1 MRRIRLLV
9 RARFDRLRYSMGH
22 EWPLLLSAAGVL
34 IGVITILPSAVGVV
48 LSLLALVLG
57 VVTLVRDVR
66 NFRRRWSTHDFARI
80 AAPFPTAELPPPAAY
95 PEDARYLVVPNRGAG
110 LVSDDIDRALSE
122 KDMEFTLAEQSY
134 QLPRQLRATA
144 PYVLPRST
152 RNRVV
157 FNGMVVG
164 MRSDPLPPETASVS
178 PLTLHRASFYDAL
191 CSNEICRFQITDRE
205 TGVEFDPR
213 RELLADAGGRLR
225 TLAESELSELVGVST
240 VAVTSDGVLV
250 LVRQSSRNIASED
263 LLAPSGS
270 GSLEPQDLTGATSLQ
285 DAMRRGMERELREE
299 SGLRADQIVTTRV
312 VGFARWMERGAK
324 PEFFGLT
331 TLSVTAGDL
340 ELDKVTGDERLYS
353 ANVQQ
358 VPMNLDELRRELA
371 AGTDLLDA
379 PSLPRQIRD
388 QGALPLLLAVRA
400 AALHG

>member
-1 MRRIRLLV
+1 VRTVRLRV
-9 RARFDRLRYSMGH
+9 RARVDRVRYSIGH
-22 EWPLLLSAAGVL
+22 EWPVLLSAVGVL
-34 IGVITILPSAVGVV
+34 IGVVTVLPSAVGVV
-48 LSLLALVLG
+48 LSVVALVLG

-66 NFRRRWSTHDFARI
+66 GFRRRWARHDFARVV
-80 AAPFPTAELPPPAAY
+80 APFPTSELPPPAAY
-95 PEDARYLVVPNRGAG
+95 PEDASYLAVPNRGVG
-110 LVSDDIDRALSE
+110 LVSDDIDRALTE
-122 KDMEFTLAEQSY
+122 GDMRFTVAEQPY
-134 QLPRQLRATA
+134 RLPQRLRATA

-152 RNRVV
+152 RHQVV
-157 FNGMVVG
+157 FNGLVVG
-164 MRSDPLPPETASVS
+164 MRGDPLPPETVSVGA
-178 PLTLHRASFYDAL
+178 LTLHRASFFDAL
-191 CSNEICRFQITDRE
+191 CSNEICRYLITDRE
-205 TGVEFDPR
+205 TGAEFDPR

-240 VAVTSDGVLV
+240 IAVTSDGVLV

-270 GSLEPQDLTGATSLQ
+270 GSLEPRDLDGATSLQ

-299 SGLRADQIVTTRV
+299 SGIPAEHIVATRV

-331 TLSVTAGDL
+331 TLSVAAS
-340 ELDKVTGDERLYS
+340 ELRLGKVTGDERLYS

-358 VPMNLDELRRELA
+358 VPMDLGELRRELA
-371 AGTDLLDA
+371 AGTELLDA

-400 AALHG
+400 AALRG